1 MLQSSASYAAG
12 VPIYDSVVDTVGR
25 TPLIRLSHISEGLAG
40 QVTVIGDLGSM
51 VLAPPWHPGQE
62 APPSAIG
69 SIFDTT
75 LFEVRAVQA
84 TDASE
89 RNPILE
95 IRGYDPVPDGIAVF
109 RFDDRD

>member
-1 MLQSSASYAAG
+1 MR
-12 VPIYDSVVDTVGR
+12 I
-25 TPLIRLSHISEGLAG
+25 
-40 QVTVIGDLGSM
+40 
-51 VLAPPWHPGQE
+51 
-62 APPSAIG
+62 
-69 SIFDTT
+69 DTT

-95 IRGYDPVPDGIAVF
+95 FRGYDPVPDGIAVF